1 MASATPSETLS
12 ALLSLVWP
20 RPTARACPRASP
32 TAPSGLPRLRSNQP
46 GGMFHGSTA
55 PDPQGVDVG
64 NFRFPRLC
72 RVALSVLEAFAILP
86 GNLFPLGS
94 SGLPFT
100 PLVVWK
106 CVSVSTCTVSRRFL
120 LRLASGASPRVE
132 LFGDVWGL
140 ATGFRRQQCLLD
152 LPGSILM
159 PLCEASCWA
168 QAPVVIGQ
176 PSVSVGP
183 RAWPSSCVRLC
194 VKAAQ
199 GSAVAR

>member
-32 TAPSGLPRLRSNQP
+32 TAPSGLPRLRSSP
-46 GGMFHGSTA
+46 AACFMEA
-55 PDPQGVDVG
+55 PRQT
-64 NFRFPRLC
+64 PRAC
-72 RVALSVLEAFAILP
+72 WEFQAPKARVALSWRLL
-86 GNLFPLGS
+86 LFC
-94 SGLPFT
+94 PFVSWLLRSPT
-100 PLVVWK
+100 PL
-106 CVSVSTCTVSRRFL
+106 SG
-120 LRLASGASPRVE
+120 RLGFHLYQDGVEACIWSPRVE
-132 LFGDVWGL
+132 LGMFGDVWGL

-199 GSAVAR
+199 GSAVTR